1 MGYILPIQP
10 FQSQQY
16 AERMNSER
24 KNFTYID
31 RVNRVRLQ
39 NEESEYWKD
48 VLEEEN
54 QRRKEQLEE
63 QFDERQTQAPL
74 PPVKSGFIA
83 LNPAEFPQDLA
94 GIVGKGQAVNEYI

>member
-31 RVNRVRLQ
+31 RVNRIRLQ

-54 QRRKEQLEE
+54 KRRKDRLEE
-63 QFDERQTQAPL
+63 QFDERQNQAPP
-74 PPVKSGFIA
+74 PPVKNGFIA
-83 LNPAEFPQDLA
+83 PNPAEFSLDLA
-94 GIVGKGQAVNEYI
+94 EIVGKGQAVNEYI